1 MTFDMIWLYSAE
13 RDLND
18 LADYIAEHDSP
29 NMAEYVVAKILDAT
43 AVLALHPNAGAY
55 VKELES
61 IGNREYRQVFFKPY
75 RVIYRVAGRK
85 VFIYIVADG
94 RRDLQALLSRR
105 LLG

>member
-1 MTFDMIWLYSAE
+1 
-13 RDLND
+13 
-18 LADYIAEHDSP
+18 
-29 NMAEYVVAKILDAT
+29 MAEYIVAKILDAT
-43 AVLALHPNAGAY
+43 AALASHPEVGAY

-94 RRDLQALLSRR
+94 RRDLQALLARR

>member
-1 MTFDMIWLYSAE
+1 MTFDVIWLDSAE

-18 LADYIAEHDSP
+18 LADYIAEHDSL

-43 AVLALHPNAGAY
+43 AALALHPDAGAY

-94 RRDLQALLSRR
+94 RRDLQALLARR
-105 LLG
+105 LLA

>member
-1 MTFDMIWLYSAE
+1 MTFDVIWLDSAE

-18 LADYIAEHDSP
+18 LVDYITAHDSS

-43 AVLALHPNAGAY
+43 AALASHPDAGAY

-94 RRDLQALLSRR
+94 RRDLQALLTRR
-105 LLG
+105 LLA

>member
-1 MTFDMIWLYSAE
+1 MTFEVIWLDSAE

-18 LADYIAEHDSP
+18 LADYIAENDAP
-29 NMAEYVVAKILDAT
+29 NMAEYVVAKILEAT
-43 AVLALHPNAGAY
+43 ATLASHPEAGAY

-61 IGNREYRQVFFKPY
+61 IGSREYRQVFFKPY

-94 RRDLQALLSRR
+94 RRDMQALLAER